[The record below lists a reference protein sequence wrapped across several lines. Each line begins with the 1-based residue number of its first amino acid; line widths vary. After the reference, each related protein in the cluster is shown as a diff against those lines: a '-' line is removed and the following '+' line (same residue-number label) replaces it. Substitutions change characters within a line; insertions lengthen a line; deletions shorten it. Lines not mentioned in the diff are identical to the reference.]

1 MPRNTP
7 SQQYGRGSELLHNLS
22 EAVENAQGK
31 NPCKLCVALDALE
44 APVAT
49 GVRRAIAAR
58 RPDGK
63 RAIGPKTLTR
73 ILNNDGIKVS
83 QYQVERHLRE
93 SHNE

>member
-1 MPRNTP
+1 MPKRTTP
-7 SQQYGRGSELLHNLS
+7 YAGGSELLHKLN

-31 NPCKLCVALDALE
+31 NPCKLCVVLDALDK
-44 APVAT
+44 PVAE

-73 ILNNDGIKVS
+73 ILNNDGITVS

-93 SHNE
+93 NHNE